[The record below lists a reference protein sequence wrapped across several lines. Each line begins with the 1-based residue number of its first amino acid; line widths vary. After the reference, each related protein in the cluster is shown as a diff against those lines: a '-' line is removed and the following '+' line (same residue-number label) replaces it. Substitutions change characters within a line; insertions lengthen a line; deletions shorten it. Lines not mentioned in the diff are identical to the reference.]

1 MARFAVSLFAA
12 SLAVSILG
20 ARADTALTQTAP
32 RPPLPLTHY
41 GKLAAKNEP
50 RESAKR
56 KGEHHRESATRKKE
70 HRERAK
76 KKREHRESAE
86 KRQKRA
92 EWGAGREAYFRCR
105 QTSLHQRMY
114 VQSLDSRAGVGER
127 LKVAPTLLPCVC
139 VAMMPPHGT

>member
-20 ARADTALTQTAP
+20 ARADTAFTQTAP

-41 GKLAAKNEP
+41 DKLAAKQ
-50 RESAKR
+50 
-56 KGEHHRESATRKKE
+56 EHAAKKE